1 MAREGIVTLNRAMD
15 LPGVPNS
22 GALLETS
29 TFPTSPPLPSSP
41 PSRSVAPVP
50 LTRYCAHVTK
60 EACRAARGTPVC
72 GDVHFRKIH
81 HPWTSH
87 QAGDCH
93 FLQLCRFSNSTCRYQ
108 HWELDDTLAEQGK
121 RPTAP
126 PLRFCAEA
134 AHKVP
139 ERLRAIPE
147 PQWICC
153 DLRPKTFES
162 PFAFADQHPQTSTG
176 FDLSTLG
183 QFGVI
188 CMDPPWAIGIDV
200 PYDTLTDHD
209 LRELAIQ
216 ALQDDGYLLLWV
228 TGRAMESGR
237 RLMTHWGYK
246 RCSEIVWVKVNMMQN
261 VIRTGRTGHFLNHTK
276 EHCLVGVKGKP
287 PRGVTGKP
295 PDCDVIVSELRE
307 SSRKPDEIYGI
318 ANRLWPGARCLEL
331 FARQHN
337 VGKPGWVA
345 LGNQL
350 EGSEIK
356 DPRLLERVRER
367 YPHAGF

>member
-1 MAREGIVTLNRAMD
+1 M
-15 LPGVPNS
+15 
-22 GALLETS
+22 
-29 TFPTSPPLPSSP
+29 
-41 PSRSVAPVP
+41 
-50 LTRYCAHVTK
+50 
-60 EACRAARGTPVC
+60 
-72 GDVHFRKIH
+72 
-81 HPWTSH
+81 
-87 QAGDCH
+87 
-93 FLQLCRFSNSTCRYQ
+93 
-108 HWELDDTLAEQGK
+108 
-121 RPTAP
+121 
-126 PLRFCAEA
+126 
-134 AHKVP
+134 
-139 ERLRAIPE
+139 
-147 PQWICC
+147 
-153 DLRPKTFES
+153 
-162 PFAFADQHPQTSTG
+162 
-176 FDLSTLG
+176 
-183 QFGVI
+183 I